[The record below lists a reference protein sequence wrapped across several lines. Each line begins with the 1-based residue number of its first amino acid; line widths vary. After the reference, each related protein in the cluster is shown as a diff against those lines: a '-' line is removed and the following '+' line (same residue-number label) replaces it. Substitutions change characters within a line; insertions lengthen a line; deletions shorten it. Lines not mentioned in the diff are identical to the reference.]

1 MKTQELIDGLKQQA
15 VKTTDPNTSGYLT
28 TAADAIT
35 VMHQANRK
43 LAQDRNYLRCQ
54 ITRIRTLATIREHQ

>member
-15 VKTTDPNTSGYLT
+15 AKTTDPNTSGYLT

-35 VMHQANRK
+35 QMFDTNRK
-43 LAQDRNYLRCQ
+43 LAQDRAYLRRQ

>member
-1 MKTQELIDGLKQQA
+1 MKTHELVASLRQQA
-15 VKTTDPNTSGYLT
+15 AKTTDPNTSGYLT

-43 LAQDRNYLRCQ
+43 LAQDRDYLRHQ

>member
-1 MKTQELIDGLKQQA
+1 MKTHELVASLRQQA
-15 VKTTDPNTSGYLT
+15 AKTTDPNTSGYLT

-35 VMHQANRK
+35 QMFDTNRK
-43 LAQDRNYLRCQ
+43 LAQDRDYLRCQ

>member
-15 VKTTDPNTSGYLT
+15 AKTSDHNTIGYLV

-43 LAQDRNYLRCQ
+43 LAQDRNYLRHQ
-54 ITRIRTLATIREHQ
+54 IARIRTLATIREH